1 MIWQL
6 LHRDVSVV
14 IHRRLDALGME
25 RGCLGRR
32 LLIQGVAPHGFL
44 LAELTTLTLITDLV
58 LENIDVKTIVLHAA
72 LLAEIS
78 PILLHGNSSI
88 VHFLFKLRVAVKV
101 VLFIVKQ
108 LLGRRECPWLLKGP
122 VFARAFKR
130 RSPLDVQ
137 HVFVRLVE
145 FTVRGD
151 LQDLGDR
158 GV

>member
-1 MIWQL
+1 
-6 LHRDVSVV
+6 
-14 IHRRLDALGME
+14 ME

-32 LLIQGVAPHGFL
+32 LLIQGVASHGFL
-44 LAELTTLTLITDLV
+44 FAKLTTLTLIAGLV

-72 LLAEIS
+72 LLTEIS

-88 VHFLFKLRVAVKV
+88 VHFLFKLRVAVEV

-137 HVFVRLVE
+137 DVFVRFVE